1 MKDSK
6 PAITQHRKDT
16 DMSIW
21 THVTGVIR
29 IETSK
34 TLTDTDIENLLGKR
48 LPYKAS
54 QSLKDE
60 YKNNPENFMPARLNF
75 CIHDHQV
82 KYELNSCIVSVFGD
96 IDDYVHEENILAWFR
111 ERLKKSKLAIR
122 QACITITGLYNITW
136 SM

>member
-1 MKDSK
+1 
-6 PAITQHRKDT
+6 
-16 DMSIW
+16 MSIW

-34 TLTDTDIENLLGKR
+34 TLTDADIEHLLGKR

-60 YKNNPENFMPARLNF
+60 YENNPENFMPKQLNF
-75 CIHDHQV
+75 NVHNHQT
-82 KYELNSCIVSVFGD
+82 KYELNSCIVSIFGD

-111 ERLKKSKLAIR
+111 DRLKNSKLNIR
-122 QACITITGLYNITW
+122 QACITITGLYTITW

>member
-6 PAITQHRKDT
+6 VVIIQPRKDT

-21 THVTGVIR
+21 THITGIIR
-29 IETSK
+29 IETGK
-34 TLTDTDIENLLGKR
+34 ELTDADIENLLGKR

-54 QSLKDE
+54 QNLKDE
-60 YKNNPENFMPARLNF
+60 YKNKPNDFMPKQLNF
-75 CIHDHQV
+75 NVYNHQT
-82 KYELNSCIVSVFGD
+82 KYELNSCIVSIFGD
-96 IDDYVHEENILAWFR
+96 IDDYVHEENILTWFR

>member
-1 MKDSK
+1 
-6 PAITQHRKDT
+6 
-16 DMSIW
+16 MSIW
-21 THVTGVIR
+21 THITGIIR
-29 IETSK
+29 IETGK
-34 TLTDTDIENLLGKR
+34 ELTDADIENLLGKR

-54 QSLKDE
+54 QNLKDE
-60 YKNNPENFMPARLNF
+60 YKNKPNDFMPKQLSFN
-75 CIHDHQV
+75 IYNHHI

>member
-1 MKDSK
+1 MKDLK

-34 TLTDTDIENLLGKR
+34 TLTDADIENLLGKR

-54 QSLKDE
+54 QSLKGE

-75 CIHDHQV
+75 CIHNHHT

-111 ERLKKSKLAIR
+111 ERLKKSKLTIR

>member
-1 MKDSK
+1 
-6 PAITQHRKDT
+6 
-16 DMSIW
+16 MSIW
-21 THVTGVIR
+21 THITGIIR
-29 IETSK
+29 IETGK
-34 TLTDTDIENLLGKR
+34 ELTDADIENLLGKR

-54 QSLKDE
+54 QNLKDA
-60 YKNNPENFMPARLNF
+60 YRINPEDFMPKQLNF
-75 CIHDHQV
+75 NIYNHHI

-111 ERLKKSKLAIR
+111 ERLKKSKLTIR